1 MIVYVH
7 CRHND
12 LPKKKH
18 ISTTP
23 APTGASRTRPAGSAP
38 RHSERAPS
46 DTAAALAA
54 TRAPWASG
62 PTTAAAARD
71 SWGPLSPRVSA
82 AAPGGLEVHLH
93 PVITC
98 HHMSSHVTAA
108 QRSFGDGWFG
118 ILGGFYRCQIRV
130 LGDLFSMEKNRRF
143 EGVRR
148 CPVSVFDFF
157 WMKESS
163 FYVPTHQYTSY
174 DR

>member
-1 MIVYVH
+1 VTRQQPSL
-7 CRHND
+7 RHGHRGPQVQRQQPR
-12 LPKKKH
+12 LA
-18 ISTTP
+18 T
-23 APTGASRTRPAGSAP
+23 AGGHFL
-38 RHSERAPS
+38 RVFQQQLQEVWRF
-46 DTAAALAA
+46 TFI
-54 TRAPWASG
+54 
-62 PTTAAAARD
+62 
-71 SWGPLSPRVSA
+71 LSS
-82 AAPGGLEVHLH
+82 H
-93 PVITC
+93 VITC

>member
-1 MIVYVH
+1 MFIV
-7 CRHND
+7 D
-12 LPKKKH
+12 TMTFQKKKH

-98 HHMSSHVTAA
+98 HHMS
-108 QRSFGDGWFG
+108 RLLRDL
-118 ILGGFYRCQIRV
+118 LGMVGLGF
-130 LGDLFSMEKNRRF
+130 
-143 EGVRR
+143 
-148 CPVSVFDFF
+148 
-157 WMKESS
+157 
-163 FYVPTHQYTSY
+163 
-174 DR
+174 